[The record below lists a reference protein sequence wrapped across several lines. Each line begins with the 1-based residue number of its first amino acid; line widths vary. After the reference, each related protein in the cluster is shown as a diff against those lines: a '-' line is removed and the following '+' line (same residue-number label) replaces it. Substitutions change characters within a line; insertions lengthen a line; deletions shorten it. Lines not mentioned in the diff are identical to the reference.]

1 MISTHPSFSTQKL
14 GNLGF
19 HFLGNRHIHAAGDSV
34 SAYFTDI
41 RDSSLVYTNAHLF
54 GVDWDVRYV
63 AGMTISDTRRGGRV
77 SSEGQ
82 LTVVAS
88 IASSSGLDDHRAK
101 AIVHQLLHSQAQ
113 IFCILEQSSFQSGTY
128 RSTVEYCDVTAAYAA
143 AARFTDAVIEV
154 CPCPLFGDQVTKP
167 SFL

>member
-1 MISTHPSFSTQKL
+1 MRDPGLPTTFTQKL

-19 HFLGNRHIHAAGDSV
+19 QFLGNRHVQASGDSV

-41 RDSSLVYTNAHLF
+41 RDSCLVYTSAHLF

-63 AGMTISDTRRGGRV
+63 AGMTISDTHRGGDP

-82 LTVVAS
+82 LAVVAS
-88 IASSSGLDDHRAK
+88 ITPSSELDGHRAE

-113 IFCILEQSSFQSGTY
+113 VFCILEQSSFQSGTY

-143 AARFTDAVIEV
+143 AARLADAVVEV
-154 CPCPLFGDQVTKP
+154 YPRPPLSEWP
-167 SFL
+167 SR